1 MHADCGRVCGFA
13 RGLSVRTVLVAG
25 AAGGIGEGVVRALLA
40 GGEAKVYATSR
51 SAERLEALRGRLEPE
66 ALGRFT
72 PIAGAAGDF
81 AGAALIAERVEAL
94 GGVDA
99 VVAILGRGWWSS
111 GPLLDIAPE
120 EWRSVLDEML
130 TGHFALA
137 RALIPQLSRR
147 AGSLYLALGGGAAFE
162 PLRDA
167 GVMSVAAAGQVMLT
181 RTLDREVGASPPRI
195 RELIIDGPV
204 STRESR
210 HFADPRWI
218 TADDVGRVVAD
229 LVLRGTTSWQPAREE
244 GPLLVIGQRR

>member
-1 MHADCGRVCGFA
+1 MHPARGRVCGFA

-40 GGEAKVYATSR
+40 AGDVAVFATSR
-51 SAERLEALRGRLEPE
+51 SAGRLEALRRGLEPG
-66 ALGRFT
+66 AAARFT
-72 PIAGAAGDF
+72 PIVGAAGDF
-81 AGAALIAERVEAL
+81 AGAVRIAETAAGL

-120 EWRSVLDEML
+120 EWTSVLDEML
-130 TGHFALA
+130 TGHLAFA
-137 RALIPQLSRR
+137 RALIPQLSTR
-147 AGSLYLALGGGAAFE
+147 AGSLYLSLGGGAAFE

-167 GVMSVAAAGQVMLT
+167 GVMSIAAAGQVMLT
-181 RTLDREVGASPPRI
+181 RTLDREIGPGPPRI
-195 RELIIDGPV
+195 RELVIDGPV
-204 STRESR
+204 STSESR

-218 TADDVGRVVAD
+218 TADDVGQVVAD
-229 LVLRGTTSWQPAREE
+229 LVLRGATSWQPAREE